1 MNRIK
6 GFALRLGVAML
17 IVAGLACGAEEQQDP
32 TKAGAASDVPQAH
45 HRPAPSAPAGDNTPN
60 PTPRPPPP
68 PAPTAPPH
76 PPPPFHPATA
86 LDVNYVHSG
95 SAERPSGEGT
105 VFVIDGIEI
114 NLDVLEMVG
123 TTYEGN
129 AAGRHDGLVVYR
141 LKVGGTN
148 DVYTCRPGED
158 HLNPEDGQIFKG
170 RDVWIRWTAR

>member
-32 TKAGAASDVPQAH
+32 TEAGAASDVPQAH
-45 HRPAPSAPAGDNTPN
+45 HRPAPSGSAGENTPN
-60 PTPRPPPP
+60 LTHGSPPP
-68 PAPTAPPH
+68 PASSGSPEPSLK
-76 PPPPFHPATA
+76 FD
-86 LDVNYVHSG
+86 DVNYVHSG

-129 AAGRHDGLVVYR
+129 AAGIHDGLVVYR
-141 LKVGGTN
+141 LKDGGTN
-148 DVYTCRPGED
+148 DVYTFRPGED

>member
-32 TKAGAASDVPQAH
+32 TEAGAASDVPQAH
-45 HRPAPSAPAGDNTPN
+45 HRPAPSGSAGENTPN
-60 PTPRPPPP
+60 LTHGSPPP
-68 PAPTAPPH
+68 PASSGSPLRGSPEPSLK
-76 PPPPFHPATA
+76 FD
-86 LDVNYVHSG
+86 DVNYVHSG

-129 AAGRHDGLVVYR
+129 AAGIHDGLVVYR
-141 LKVGGTN
+141 LKDGGTN
-148 DVYTCRPGED
+148 DVYTFRPGED